1 MFKVFIS
8 ASSLE
13 RLCRNEMTKN
23 REDQNSWFVILTK
36 QNIIYLDKDVYK
48 ELDYDDPLFTYV

>member
-1 MFKVFIS
+1 
-8 ASSLE
+8 
-13 RLCRNEMTKN
+13 MTKN

-48 ELDYDDPLFTYV
+48 ELDYDDPLFTW